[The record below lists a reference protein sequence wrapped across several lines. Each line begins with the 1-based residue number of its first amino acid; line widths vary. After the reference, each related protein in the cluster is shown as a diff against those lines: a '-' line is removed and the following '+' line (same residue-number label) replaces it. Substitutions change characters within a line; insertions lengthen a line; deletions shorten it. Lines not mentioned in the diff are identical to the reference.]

1 MAKYYSEEQIKR
13 KKENV
18 LLNIFGV
25 RGFRKFIGLPGTRDL
40 TLVDIA
46 NELVDKYKLSVSE
59 AKSEAKKLVE
69 LHTED
74 EERVEGMK
82 CGLGLNDKVI
92 SADYILRYNN
102 YVLIKAYNPI
112 KEREFAY
119 RMVVI

>member
-13 KKENV
+13 KKENA

-25 RGFRKFIGLPGTRDL
+25 GGFRKFIGLPGTRDL

-46 NELVDKYKLSVSE
+46 NELVDKYKLIRSE

-69 LHTED
+69 LYTED

-82 CGLGLNDKVI
+82 CALGLNDKVI

-102 YVLIKAYNPI
+102 YVLIKVGNPI
-112 KEREFAY
+112 KEGEFAY